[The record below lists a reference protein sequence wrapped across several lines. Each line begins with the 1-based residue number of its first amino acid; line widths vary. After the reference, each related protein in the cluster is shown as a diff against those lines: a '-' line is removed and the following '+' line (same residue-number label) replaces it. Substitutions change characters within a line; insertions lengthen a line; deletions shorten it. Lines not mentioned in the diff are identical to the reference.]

1 MNKKGDRSMSEKKQ
15 QYSKFFHG
23 FMIYFAMWAFA
34 AFAILYGI
42 KFIYEGQMNG
52 YEGFDLVMLIIVNA
66 LLIGL
71 GLFAIKVRF
80 DLAGYKEKA
89 PKEILWIC
97 IIGAVL
103 CLANYWVEDIAGDD
117 FNRSLLSTAFILA
130 IWGIGVYRYY
140 RLHADLFVN

>member
-1 MNKKGDRSMSEKKQ
+1 MSEKKQ

-23 FMIYFAMWAFA
+23 FMIYFALWAFA

-130 IWGIGVYRYY
+130 VWGFGVYRYY